1 MKLDITIKVDFK
13 PLEKLINKELL
24 KQNMMF
30 VLREHI
36 GPEYINLVM
45 QEFNEFSLHFDPEDP
60 ASPQHWEEE
69 FREHLLQNLTSNL
82 TVEGNVISL
91 GLGEKSFLG
100 YNQGEIGPRDDTPL
114 VWMVFYLEGLIGQYA
129 FISESIY
136 REKKGDG
143 ADLNK
148 YGRFGGGFM
157 ISEADYMDEGWDT
170 FKPFSEAKFPFGGGQ
185 RPKSFFK
192 EAWEKVELKEQPFKD
207 AVIATLKGRTL

>member
-13 PLEKLINKELL
+13 PIDKLINKELL

-45 QEFNEFSLHFDPEDP
+45 QEFDEFSLNFDPDDP
-60 ASPQHWEEE
+60 ASPQHWKPE
-69 FREHLLQNLTSNL
+69 FEEHLLQNLNSNL

-100 YNQGEIGPRDDTPL
+100 YNQGSIDPRDSTPL
-114 VWMVFYLEGLIGQYA
+114 VWMIFYLEGIIGNYA
-129 FISESIY
+129 FISEEIY
-136 REKKGDG
+136 RDKKGDQ
-143 ADLNK
+143 ADLSK

-157 ISEADYMDEGWDT
+157 ISEADYAAEGWEA
-170 FKPFSEAKFPFGGGQ
+170 FKPFSEAKFPFSGGA

-192 EAWEKVELKEQPFKD
+192 EAWEKTTLDKKIFKD
-207 AVIATLKGRTL
+207 AVVATLKGRTL